1 MLRKLF
7 LFAISLFHLGLAR
20 GQGEIMNLPVG
31 DPERSVREVSVS
43 VDALID
49 TLSGSTLSP
58 QALVERLV
66 NERLIFVAEQHTS
79 LEYHRVQLR
88 VLELLQEAGRALMIG
103 LEMFPVENQSQLDA
117 WTAGMFVEADFL
129 EQSDWYGNWGYNW
142 GYYRG
147 DFFVR
152 TAITVFRWW
161 RWIPPEG
168 VGADAGAHGVA
179 SPPAPDL
186 SSEDHRTLFGAFFE
200 TDDPVHGG
208 LPEDQLEA
216 LFAAQCA
223 RDAVMAYNAA
233 AALDAHPE
241 TTMVVLAGTGHIIY
255 ELGIA
260 RQIASWYQG
269 PATTIVPVS
278 VESEDT
284 VVQAS
289 VGDFVWGVPE
299 MTHPAFPELGTIAM
313 KAEAGLAVIHVEPDS
328 PADRGGIEAGDVL
341 THFKN
346 VPIARKADFNQTL
359 ATVEW
364 GDEVALDILRDGE
377 RRELA
382 LTFQR

>member
-20 GQGEIMNLPVG
+20 GQGEIMNLSVG
-31 DPERSVREVSVS
+31 DPERSGREVTVS

-58 QALVERLV
+58 QVLVERLV

-142 GYYRG
+142 GYYREIFLFARDHG
-147 DFFVR
+147 VPMVALD
-152 TAITVFRWW
+152 TSG
-161 RWIPPEG
+161 G
-168 VGADAGAHGVA
+168 VGPDAGAHGVA

-233 AALDAHPE
+233 AALDAHPQ

-260 RQIASWYQG
+260 RQIASWYEG

-299 MTHPAFPELGTIAM
+299 MMHPAFPELGTIAM

-328 PADRGGIEAGDVL
+328 PAERGGIEAGDVL
-341 THFKN
+341 THFNN
-346 VPIARKADFNQTL
+346 VPIARRPISIRRWPLWNGVMRWLWISSGT
-359 ATVEW
+359 ESR
-364 GDEVALDILRDGE
+364 GSLR
-377 RRELA
+377 
-382 LTFQR
+382 

>member
-1 MLRKLF
+1 MIRKVF
-7 LFAISLFHLGLAR
+7 LFSISLFQLGIAL
-20 GQGEIMNLPVG
+20 GQGEIMNLSVG
-31 DPERSVREVSVS
+31 DPERSDREVSVS
-43 VDALID
+43 VDALVD
-49 TLSGSTLSP
+49 TSSGSTLSP
-58 QALVERLV
+58 QALAEHLV

-88 VLELLQEAGRALMIG
+88 VLELLQEAGQSLMIG
-103 LEMFPVENQSQLDA
+103 LEMLHVENQSLLDA
-117 WTAGMFVEADFL
+117 WTAGMFVEADFI
-129 EQSDWYGNWGYNW
+129 EQSDWYGNWGYHW
-142 GYYRG
+142 GYYREIFLFARAHG
-147 DFFVR
+147 
-152 TAITVFRWW
+152 
-161 RWIPPEG
+161 IPMVALDASRD
-168 VGADAGAHGVA
+168 VGSDAGAHGVA

-186 SSEDHRTLFGAFFE
+186 SSDDHRTLFGAFFE

-233 AALDAHPE
+233 TALNAHPD
-241 TTMVVLAGTGHIIY
+241 TTMVVLAGTGHIVY

-260 RQIASWYQG
+260 RQIASWYEG

-284 VVQAS
+284 LVQAS
-289 VGDFVWGVPE
+289 VGDFVWGVPD
-299 MTHPAFPELGTIAM
+299 MMHPAFPELGTVVM
-313 KAEAGLAVIHVEPDS
+313 RTDAGLAVFHVEPDS
-328 PADRGGIEAGDVL
+328 PAGRGGIEAGDVL

-346 VPIARKADFNQTL
+346 VAIAGKAQLNQAL

-364 GDEVALDILRDGE
+364 GDEVALGILRDGE
-377 RRELA
+377 QRELA